1 MEIIREEYMY
11 RSTTGTCDIRA
22 HSYTPAD
29 TSGVRAILQIV
40 HGMAEHSERYHDLA
54 VFMAEH
60 GYAVYIHD
68 QAGHGR
74 SVTRESELG
83 YFGAENGWKNL
94 VRDVH
99 ILTGKAIET
108 HVNRPVFLLGHSMG
122 SFVARAYATA
132 FAGALSGAIFSG
144 TSGPNPGAAAGI
156 AVAKLTE
163 KFQGDHFRS
172 AFIDHI
178 AFGSYNKKYDNPR
191 TSFDWLSRDTQ
202 QVDRY
207 IADPLCGFLFTA
219 AGYRDM
225 FTLLQTVSGKKWY
238 EGVPKS
244 LPILLISGTMDPV
257 GGYGKGVRQVAQT
270 LKKTGHKNVTLHLYQ
285 DARHELFNETIAA
298 DVRQDLL
305 DWTESVRRKNG

>member
-1 MEIIREEYMY
+1 MDIIREEYKF
-11 RSTTGTCDIRA
+11 RSATGTCEVRA

-29 TSGVRAILQIV
+29 ASSVRAVLQIV
-40 HGMAEHSERYHDLA
+40 HGMAEHSERYRDLA
-54 VFMAEH
+54 YFMAYH
-60 GYAVYIHD
+60 GYAVYMHD

-74 SVTRESELG
+74 SVENDDELG
-83 YFGAENGWKNL
+83 YFGPKDGWKGL

-99 ILTGKAIET
+99 ILTRKAADT

-122 SFVARAYATA
+122 SFIARAYAA
-132 FAGALSGAIFSG
+132 AYGKELAGAVFSG

-163 KFQGDHFRS
+163 KFKGDHYRS

-178 AFGSYNKKYDNPR
+178 AFGSYNKKYDEAR
-191 TSFDWLSRDTQ
+191 TSFDWLSRDTE

-225 FTLLQTVSGKKWY
+225 FTLLQTVSAKKWY
-238 EGVPKS
+238 DRVPRT
-244 LPILLISGTMDPV
+244 LPMLLISGTMDPV
-257 GGYGKGVRQVAQT
+257 GNYGKGVRVVAET
-270 LKKTGHKNVTLHLYQ
+270 LRDTGHKDVTLHLYE
-285 DARHELFNETIAA
+285 DARHELFNETIAE
-298 DVRQDLL
+298 DVRRDLL
-305 DWTESVRRKNG
+305 DWTESVRKNG